1 MLDRTQRRLTLPA
14 TCPHFPQGVRRSGE
28 IQELGYILDAF
39 KALAN
44 AWQTGSLPDSVFS
57 VAIWAHRFLSRL
69 GSLAQRPLHA
79 PHHTVPIVTPPSV
92 SSVRRRQGLARL
104 RDIRLLCLCIRD
116 PVLLG
121 SSHHAF
127 LGEKTHSTCL
137 LFTKGTSRILGF
149 ELVGV
154 IHNVPIY
161 ATSASIEEAD
171 VKRNFEDEGLWKL
184 DAEAFLAHLPLVHF
198 RLHGG

>member
-1 MLDRTQRRLTLPA
+1 MAYYITISRELPMWTCRLLDRTQRRLTLPA

-127 LGEKTHSTCL
+127 LGEKTTPAPLHVFVILQGYVANT
-137 LFTKGTSRILGF
+137 GIRTSWRDTQRTDICH
-149 ELVGV
+149 
-154 IHNVPIY
+154 I
-161 ATSASIEEAD
+161 SID
-171 VKRNFEDEGLWKL
+171 R
-184 DAEAFLAHLPLVHF
+184 
-198 RLHGG
+198 RS